1 MAYTHEELTLI
12 AKPADVVWEWMS
24 DARNLLMVNMFHES
38 VLADEPITT
47 AGVKVEVPHNFF
59 GIYRQRREVH
69 ITGFRKYHIAFGE
82 HKHPDVDGVD
92 PFPHSQS
99 FTVVPVDEKRCIIL
113 NRIRGTYVFP
123 GAKYFGERLFRR
135 YMPFILGDDNAVI
148 AAAVGAIDA
157 ADIPKP
163 KGLVLWPF
171 MALGAKFVKAS
182 TRRQIVAKANKNR
195 KTVPAGGS

>member
-1 MAYTHEELTLI
+1 
-12 AKPADVVWEWMS
+12 
-24 DARNLLMVNMFHES
+24 
-38 VLADEPITT
+38 
-47 AGVKVEVPHNFF
+47 
-59 GIYRQRREVH
+59 
-69 ITGFRKYHIAFGE
+69 
-82 HKHPDVDGVD
+82 
-92 PFPHSQS
+92 
-99 FTVVPVDEKRCIIL
+99 
-113 NRIRGTYVFP
+113 
-123 GAKYFGERLFRR
+123 
-135 YMPFILGDDNAVI
+135 MPFILGDDNAVI

>member
-1 MAYTHEELTLI
+1 
-12 AKPADVVWEWMS
+12 MS

-157 ADIPKP
+157 TDIPKP